1 MVTIAAVVI
10 AVWPMDPM
18 TAEME
23 DLALAR
29 ASALAPGKSAFQK
42 TLLTVGPSF
51 ALPVANVGA
60 ATNV

>member
-1 MVTIAAVVI
+1 
-10 AVWPMDPM
+10 MDPM